1 MHKCI
6 YAQPSYFDVGT
17 GVVLRTYVLKLIIS
31 VGELL
36 VVTNAYL
43 QLMEIFH
50 INIDGNNGS
59 GMIDGAMEIA
69 SNVL

>member
-17 GVVLRTYVLKLIIS
+17 GYVLKLIIS